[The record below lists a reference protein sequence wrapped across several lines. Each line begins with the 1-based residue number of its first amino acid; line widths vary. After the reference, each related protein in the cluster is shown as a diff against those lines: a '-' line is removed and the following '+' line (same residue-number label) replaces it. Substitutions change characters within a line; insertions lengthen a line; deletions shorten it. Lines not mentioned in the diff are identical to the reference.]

1 MCSTQTNARVPVPHA
16 PLRSASPTP
25 RNASSPRSCRLPS
38 RLLHPA
44 APSPPPLAVGTCFC
58 LLPPPAT
65 DPRDGLRSRRRSRCG
80 TGRGYARG
88 GRRSCLIRAP
98 LPSPPSSHARLS
110 TASLRLLFAFDTR
123 VSIKACAPRTEAWR
137 SRASVAPLHRHRLLP
152 QDTDPARGSEEGGV
166 LAAVLQDLR
175 LAGCGRKHRATGGRR
190 RLRWSLL
197 QPGAAAALA
206 TPPMRGR
213 QAEQRPAV
221 AVARAG
227 RKACCWL
234 WWIWRA
240 WRRWAERWWSAAAA
254 ALPVGYATVRSGTV
268 QSQAVGECDVV
279 SVAST
284 YA

>member
-1 MCSTQTNARVPVPHA
+1 MEEPGLRRPSPSSQLA
-16 PLRSASPTP
+16 PAGYR
-25 RNASSPRSCRLPS
+25 SSPRLGGRG
-38 RLLHPA
+38 RA
-44 APSPPPLAVGTCFC
+44 
-58 LLPPPAT
+58 
-65 DPRDGLRSRRRSRCG
+65 RRRAAGPQARRLRPEASSN
-80 TGRGYARG
+80 RG
-88 GRRSCLIRAP
+88 
-98 LPSPPSSHARLS
+98 
-110 TASLRLLFAFDTR
+110 
-123 VSIKACAPRTEAWR
+123 
-137 SRASVAPLHRHRLLP
+137 
-152 QDTDPARGSEEGGV
+152 
-166 LAAVLQDLR
+166 
-175 LAGCGRKHRATGGRR
+175 GGRR

-206 TPPMRGR
+206 TPLMRGR
-213 QAEQRPAV
+213 QAEQRP

-268 QSQAVGECDVV
+268 QSQAVGESNVV